1 VYAHGQPR
9 RCDPPCCGDRAA
21 GVPTLRVV
29 RRARPADPAS
39 LGYGPEL
46 ADTMADSM
54 LKRVADRLRG
64 KFIVLDGPDGS
75 GKTTQL
81 SRLSTDLRQVGLD
94 VTCAKDPGGTEIG
107 ERIRSL
113 LLGAQLE
120 QMAPRC
126 EVLLFMAS
134 RAQLV
139 AEVVE
144 PAIAAGQTV
153 LCDRFISATFAYQG
167 AVGVEP
173 GRIRELGQ
181 AAVGERWAD
190 ITVILDLP
198 ADIGLSRAKRSASAG
213 AASASDDEGVAD
225 AMERRPLAFHRRV
238 REVFQQLP
246 ELYPKPVVVIDASGT
261 PDEVYQRLLEALER
275 ADY

>member
-1 VYAHGQPR
+1 
-9 RCDPPCCGDRAA
+9 
-21 GVPTLRVV
+21 
-29 RRARPADPAS
+29 
-39 LGYGPEL
+39 
-46 ADTMADSM
+46 MAESM
-54 LKRVADRLRG
+54 LKRVADKLRG
-64 KFIVLDGPDGS
+64 NFVVLDGPDGS

-81 SRLSTDLRQVGLD
+81 SRLGADLREVGLD
-94 VTCAKDPGGTEIG
+94 LTCAKDPGGTQIG

-120 QMAPRC
+120 RMAPRC
-126 EVLLFMAS
+126 EALLFMAS

-144 PAIAAGQTV
+144 PAIAAGRTV

-167 AVGVEP
+167 AVGVELDE
-173 GRIRELGQ
+173 IRELGQ
-181 AAVGERWAD
+181 AAVCRTWPD

-198 ADIGLSRAKRSASAG
+198 ADIGLPRAKRSASAG
-213 AASASDDEGVAD
+213 APSTSGDQVVAD

-238 REVFQQLP
+238 REIFQQLP
-246 ELYPKPVVVIDASGT
+246 EIYPKPVVVIDASGT
-261 PDEVYQRLLEALER
+261 VDEVYQRLLEALER